1 MLYLIR
7 QIIKLKGDNIMYQL
21 FIVIISFFIIP
32 ILIKKKFKLSYTLL
46 ITAGILAI
54 FSKIGVTSALDSIFN
69 VFLNSPS
76 RSTVLTVMMISILG
90 GLMGHYKILEG
101 IVESLE
107 KVIKNKKNIL
117 MIIPAFIGLLVIPG
131 GALLSAPFIDNLGEE
146 LKIAPPKR
154 AAINLIF
161 RHIAMYILPFSTGLL
176 IVASSFPNLS
186 IGKIILYNMLF
197 VSLIT
202 ITGYFLFIKDIKV
215 DIVTKREN
223 LGPNLIKLGILTS
236 PIYIP
241 VIISLS
247 TGLPFYITLLISIVI
262 VYILGNKEDF
272 IKTLVKSISWH
283 TILTM
288 IAILI
293 IKEIILNMDSLLD
306 IFMTMFNK
314 NDNIFYTLLIFF
326 VTSLFFGFI
335 TGNQG
340 ASLAII
346 LPMISQLN
354 VSNDMLYIYIY
365 FAYISAFMGYYF
377 SPLHLCQAFTVELMG
392 VNTVDLYKEYKYY
405 APIMFGILIV
415 TFFFLRLIV
424 G

>member
-1 MLYLIR
+1 
-7 QIIKLKGDNIMYQL
+7 MYQL
-21 FIVIISFFIIP
+21 LVVIISFSLIP
-32 ILIKKKFKLSYTLL
+32 ILIKRKIKLSYTLL
-46 ITAGILAI
+46 IVAAILAI
-54 FSKIGVTSALDSIFN
+54 FSNIGIKSATDSVLN

-101 IVESLE
+101 IVEALE
-107 KVIKNKKNIL
+107 KVIKNKRNIL

-131 GALLSAPFIDNLGEE
+131 GALLSAPFVNNLGEE
-146 LKIAPPKR
+146 LDIIPPKR

-161 RHIAMYILPFSTGLL
+161 RHIAMYVMPFSTGLL
-176 IVASSFPNLS
+176 IVASSFPDLS
-186 IGKIILYNMLF
+186 IGRIILYNMLF
-197 VSLIT
+197 VSLIV

-223 LGPNLIKLGILTS
+223 LASNLLKLGILTS

-241 VIISLS
+241 VVISLS
-247 TGLPFYITLLISIVI
+247 TGLPFYITLLISIVV
-262 VYILGNKEDF
+262 VYFLGNKEDF

-293 IKEIILNMDSLLD
+293 IKEIILNMDSLLE
-306 IFMTMFNK
+306 IFMTMFSN

-346 LPMISQLN
+346 LPMISQLS
-354 VSNDMLYIYIY
+354 VTNDMLYIYIY
-365 FAYISAFMGYYF
+365 FAYVSAFMGYYF

-405 APIMFGILIV
+405 APIMLVILIG

>member
-1 MLYLIR
+1 
-7 QIIKLKGDNIMYQL
+7 MYQL
-21 FIVIISFFIIP
+21 LVVIISFSLIP
-32 ILIKKKFKLSYTLL
+32 ILIKRKIKLSYTLL
-46 ITAGILAI
+46 IIAAILAI
-54 FSKIGVTSALDSIFN
+54 FSNIGIKSATNSVFN

-101 IVESLE
+101 IVEALE

-131 GALLSAPFIDNLGEE
+131 GALLSAPFINNLGEE
-146 LKIAPPKR
+146 LNVPPPKR

-161 RHIAMYILPFSTGLL
+161 RHIAMYIMPFSTGLL
-176 IVASSFPNLS
+176 IVASSFPDLS

-197 VSLIT
+197 VTLII

-215 DIVTKREN
+215 NVVAKREN
-223 LGPNLIKLGILTS
+223 LASNLMKLVILTS
-236 PIYIP
+236 PIYLP
-241 VIISLS
+241 VVISLP
-247 TGLPFYITLLISIVI
+247 TGLPFYVTLLISIVV
-262 VYILGNKEDF
+262 VYFLGSKKNF
-272 IKTLVKSISWH
+272 IIILVKSISWH

-293 IKEIILNMDSLLD
+293 IKEIILNMDSLLE
-306 IFMTMFNK
+306 IFMTMFSN

-354 VSNDMLYIYIY
+354 VSNNMLYIYIY
-365 FAYISAFMGYYF
+365 FAYVSAFMGYYF

-405 APIMFGILIV
+405 APIMFVILIG
-415 TFFFLRLIV
+415 TFFFLRLIA

>member
-1 MLYLIR
+1 
-7 QIIKLKGDNIMYQL
+7 MYQL
-21 FIVIISFFIIP
+21 LVVIISFSLIP
-32 ILIKKKFKLSYTLL
+32 ILIKRKIKLSYTLL
-46 ITAGILAI
+46 IIAAILAI
-54 FSKIGVTSALDSIFN
+54 FSNIGIKSATNSVFN

-101 IVESLE
+101 IVEALE

-131 GALLSAPFIDNLGEE
+131 GALLSAPFINNLGEE
-146 LKIAPPKR
+146 LNIAPPKR

-161 RHIAMYILPFSTGLL
+161 RHIAMYIMPFSTGLL
-176 IVASSFPNLS
+176 IVASSFPDLS
-186 IGKIILYNMLF
+186 IGKIILYNILF
-197 VSLIT
+197 VTLII

-215 DIVTKREN
+215 NVVYKKEN
-223 LGPNLIKLGILTS
+223 LASNLMKLGILTS
-236 PIYIP
+236 PIYLP
-241 VIISLS
+241 VVISLS
-247 TGLPFYITLLISIVI
+247 TGLPFYVTLLISIVV
-262 VYILGNKEDF
+262 VYFLGSKKNF
-272 IKTLVKSISWH
+272 IRTLVKSISWH

-293 IKEIILNMDSLLD
+293 IKEIILNMDSLLE
-306 IFMTMFNK
+306 IFMTMFSN

-346 LPMISQLN
+346 LPMISQLS
-354 VSNDMLYIYIY
+354 VSNNMLYIYIY
-365 FAYISAFMGYYF
+365 FAFVSAFMGYYF

-405 APIMFGILIV
+405 APIMFIILIG
-415 TFFFLRLIV
+415 TFFFLRLIA

>member
-1 MLYLIR
+1 
-7 QIIKLKGDNIMYQL
+7 MYQL
-21 FIVIISFFIIP
+21 LVVIISFSLIP
-32 ILIKKKFKLSYTLL
+32 ILIKRKIKLSYTLL
-46 ITAGILAI
+46 IIAAILAI
-54 FSKIGVTSALDSIFN
+54 FSNIGIKSATNSVFN

-101 IVESLE
+101 IVEALE

-131 GALLSAPFIDNLGEE
+131 GALLSAPFINNLGEE
-146 LKIAPPKR
+146 LNIAPPKR

-161 RHIAMYILPFSTGLL
+161 RHIAMYIMPFSTGLL
-176 IVASSFPNLS
+176 IVASSFPDLS

-197 VSLIT
+197 VTLII

-215 DIVTKREN
+215 NVVAKREN
-223 LGPNLIKLGILTS
+223 LASNLMKLGILTS
-236 PIYIP
+236 PIYLP
-241 VIISLS
+241 VVISLS
-247 TGLPFYITLLISIVI
+247 TGLPFYVTLLISIVV
-262 VYILGNKEDF
+262 VYFLGSKKNF
-272 IKTLVKSISWH
+272 IRTLVKSISWH

-293 IKEIILNMDSLLD
+293 IKEIILNMDSLLE
-306 IFMTMFNK
+306 IFMTMFSN

-354 VSNDMLYIYIY
+354 VSNNMLYIYIY
-365 FAYISAFMGYYF
+365 FAYVSAFMGYYF

-405 APIMFGILIV
+405 APIMFVILIG
-415 TFFFLRLIV
+415 TFFFLRLIA

>member
-1 MLYLIR
+1 
-7 QIIKLKGDNIMYQL
+7 MYQL
-21 FIVIISFFIIP
+21 ITVIICFSIIP
-32 ILIKKKFKLSYTLL
+32 ILIRKKVKLSYTLL
-46 ITAGILAI
+46 IVAGVLAL
-54 FSKIGVTSALDSIFN
+54 FSGIGFESATSSIFN
-69 VFLNSPS
+69 VFTHESS
-76 RSTVLTVMMISILG
+76 RSTILTVFMISVLG
-90 GLMGHYKILEG
+90 GLMGHYKILEE

-131 GALLSAPFIDNLGEE
+131 GALLSAPFINNLGEE
-146 LKIAPPKR
+146 LGIRPPKR

-161 RHIAMYILPFSTGLL
+161 RHIAMFVMPFSTGLL
-176 IVASSFPNLS
+176 IVASSFPDLNIARLL
-186 IGKIILYNMLF
+186 LYNILF
-197 VSLIT
+197 VSLIVL
-202 ITGYFLFIKDIKV
+202 TGYFLFIRGIKV
-215 DIVTKREN
+215 DNQSERKSLGKN
-223 LGPNLIKLGILTS
+223 LLKLGILTS

-241 VIISLS
+241 VILSLS
-247 TGLPFYITLLISIVI
+247 TGLPFYITLILSLII
-262 VYILGNKEDF
+262 VYFLGNKKNY
-272 IKTLVKSISWH
+272 ISVLLKSISWH

-293 IKEIILNMDSLLD
+293 IKEIILNMDGLL
-306 IFMTMFNK
+306 
-314 NDNIFYTLLIFF
+314 NIFLTLFNNSNNILYTLLIFF
-326 VTSLFFGFI
+326 LTALFFGFI

-346 LPMISQLN
+346 LPMISQLSITN
-354 VSNDMLYIYIY
+354 NMLYIYIY
-365 FAYISAFMGYYF
+365 FAYVSAFMGYYF

-405 APIMFGILIV
+405 APIMFVILIG

>member
-1 MLYLIR
+1 
-7 QIIKLKGDNIMYQL
+7 MYQL
-21 FIVIISFFIIP
+21 LVVIISFLLIP
-32 ILIKKKFKLSYTLL
+32 ILIKRKLKLSYTLL
-46 ITAGILAI
+46 IIATVLAVFSNIGIKNATNSVL
-54 FSKIGVTSALDSIFN
+54 N
-69 VFLNSPS
+69 VFLHSS
-76 RSTVLTVMMISILG
+76 SLSTILTVMMVSILG
-90 GLMGHYKILEG
+90 GLMGHYKVLER
-101 IVESLE
+101 IVETLE

-117 MIIPAFIGLLVIPG
+117 MIIPAFIGLLVVPG

-146 LKIAPPKR
+146 LKITPPKR

-161 RHIAMYILPFSTGLL
+161 RHIAMFIMPYSTGLL

-186 IGKIILYNMLF
+186 INKVILFNILFISLIIL
-197 VSLIT
+197 
-202 ITGYFLFIKDIKV
+202 TGYLLFIKNIKV
-215 DIVTKREN
+215 HIETKREN
-223 LGPNLIKLGILTS
+223 YGHNLMNLGILTS

-247 TGLPFYITLLISIVI
+247 TGLPFYITLLVSVVI
-262 VYILGNKEDF
+262 VYFLGNKVDF
-272 IKTLVKSISWH
+272 IKTFFKSISWH

-293 IKEIILNMDSLLD
+293 IKEIILNMDGLLEV
-306 IFMTMFNK
+306 FMNMFN
-314 NDNIFYTLLIFF
+314 NNNNILYTLLIFF
-326 VTSLFFGFI
+326 TTSLFFGFI

-340 ASLAII
+340 AALAII

-354 VSNDMLYIYIY
+354 VSNNILYIYIY
-365 FAYISAFMGYYF
+365 FAYVSAFMGYYF

-405 APIMFGILIV
+405 APIMFVILIV
-415 TFFFLRLIV
+415 TFFFLRLIM

>member
-1 MLYLIR
+1 
-7 QIIKLKGDNIMYQL
+7 MYQL
-21 FIVIISFFIIP
+21 LVVIISFSLIP
-32 ILIKKKFKLSYTLL
+32 ILIKRKIKLSYTLL
-46 ITAGILAI
+46 IIAAILAI
-54 FSKIGVTSALDSIFN
+54 FSNIGIKSATNSVFN

-101 IVESLE
+101 IVEALE

-131 GALLSAPFIDNLGEE
+131 GALLSAPFINNLGEE
-146 LKIAPPKR
+146 LNIAPPKR

-161 RHIAMYILPFSTGLL
+161 RHIAMYIMPFSTGLL
-176 IVASSFPNLS
+176 IVASSFPDLS
-186 IGKIILYNMLF
+186 IGKIILYNILF
-197 VSLIT
+197 VTLII

-215 DIVTKREN
+215 NFVAKREN
-223 LGPNLIKLGILTS
+223 LASNLMKLGILTS
-236 PIYIP
+236 PIYLP
-241 VIISLS
+241 VVISLS
-247 TGLPFYITLLISIVI
+247 TGLPFYVTLLISIVV
-262 VYILGNKEDF
+262 VYFLGSKKYF
-272 IKTLVKSISWH
+272 IRTLFKSISWH

-293 IKEIILNMDSLLD
+293 IKEIILNMDSLLE
-306 IFMTMFNK
+306 IFMTMFSN

-354 VSNDMLYIYIY
+354 VSNNMLYIYIY
-365 FAYISAFMGYYF
+365 FAYVSAFMGYYF

-405 APIMFGILIV
+405 APIMFVILIG
-415 TFFFLRLIV
+415 TFFFLRLIA

>member
-1 MLYLIR
+1 
-7 QIIKLKGDNIMYQL
+7 MYQL
-21 FIVIISFFIIP
+21 LVVIISFLLIP
-32 ILIKKKFKLSYTLL
+32 ILIRKKVKLSYTLL
-46 ITAGILAI
+46 IVAAVLAI
-54 FSKIGVTSALDSIFN
+54 FSNIGIESAISSVFN
-69 VFLNSPS
+69 VFINPPS

-90 GLMGHYKILEG
+90 GLMGHYKVLEG
-101 IVESLE
+101 IVGSLE

-131 GALLSAPFIDNLGEE
+131 GALLSAPFINNLGEE
-146 LKIAPPKR
+146 LKIIPPKR

-161 RHIAMYILPFSTGLL
+161 RHLAMYVMPFSTGLL
-176 IVASSFPNLS
+176 IVASSFPDLS
-186 IGKIILYNMLF
+186 IGRIILYNILF
-197 VSLIT
+197 LLLIV

-215 DIVTKREN
+215 DIVSKREN
-223 LGPNLIKLGILTS
+223 LGKNLIKLGILTS

-247 TGLPFYITLLISIVI
+247 TGLPFYITLLISIVV
-262 VYILGNKEDF
+262 VYFLGNKEDF
-272 IKTLVKSISWH
+272 IKTLIKSISWH

-293 IKEIILNMDSLLD
+293 IKEIILNMDSLLG
-306 IFMTMFNK
+306 IFMTMFSN
-314 NDNIFYTLLIFF
+314 NDNILYTLLIFF

-354 VSNDMLYIYIY
+354 VTNDMLYIYIY

-392 VNTVDLYKEYKYY
+392 VNTVDLYNEYKYY
-405 APIMFGILIV
+405 APIMFVILIG

>member
-1 MLYLIR
+1 
-7 QIIKLKGDNIMYQL
+7 MYQL
-21 FIVIISFFIIP
+21 LVVIISFSLIP
-32 ILIKKKFKLSYTLL
+32 ILIKRKIKLSYTLL
-46 ITAGILAI
+46 IIAAILAI
-54 FSKIGVTSALDSIFN
+54 FSNIGIKSATNSVFN

-76 RSTVLTVMMISILG
+76 RSTVVTVMMISILG
-90 GLMGHYKILEG
+90 GLIGHYKILEG
-101 IVESLE
+101 IVEALE

-131 GALLSAPFIDNLGEE
+131 GALLSAPFINNLGEE
-146 LKIAPPKR
+146 LNVPPPKR

-161 RHIAMYILPFSTGLL
+161 RHIAMYIMPFSTGLL
-176 IVASSFPNLS
+176 IVASSFPDLS

-197 VSLIT
+197 VTLII

-215 DIVTKREN
+215 NVVAKREN
-223 LGPNLIKLGILTS
+223 LASNLMKLVILTS
-236 PIYIP
+236 PIYLP
-241 VIISLS
+241 VVISLS
-247 TGLPFYITLLISIVI
+247 TGLPFYVTLLISIVI
-262 VYILGNKEDF
+262 VYFLGSKKNF
-272 IKTLVKSISWH
+272 IRILVKSISWH

-293 IKEIILNMDSLLD
+293 IKEIILNMDSLLE
-306 IFMTMFNK
+306 IFMTMFSN

-354 VSNDMLYIYIY
+354 VSNNMLYIYIY
-365 FAYISAFMGYYF
+365 FAYVSAFMGYYF

-405 APIMFGILIV
+405 APIMFVILIG
-415 TFFFLRLIV
+415 TFFFLRLIA

>member
-1 MLYLIR
+1 
-7 QIIKLKGDNIMYQL
+7 MYQL
-21 FIVIISFFIIP
+21 LVVIISFLLIP
-32 ILIKKKFKLSYTLL
+32 ILIRKKVKLSYTLL
-46 ITAGILAI
+46 IVAAVLAI
-54 FSKIGVTSALDSIFN
+54 FSNIGIESAISS
-69 VFLNSPS
+69 VFYVFINPPS

-90 GLMGHYKILEG
+90 GLMGHYKVLEG
-101 IVESLE
+101 IVGSLE

-131 GALLSAPFIDNLGEE
+131 GALLSAPFINNLGEE
-146 LKIAPPKR
+146 LKIIPPKR

-161 RHIAMYILPFSTGLL
+161 RHLAMYVMPFSTGLL
-176 IVASSFPNLS
+176 IVASSFPDLS
-186 IGKIILYNMLF
+186 IGKIILYNILF
-197 VSLIT
+197 LLLIV
-202 ITGYFLFIKDIKV
+202 ITGYFLFIKEIKV
-215 DIVTKREN
+215 DIVSKREN
-223 LGPNLIKLGILTS
+223 LGRNLIKLGILTS

-247 TGLPFYITLLISIVI
+247 TGLPFYITLLISIVV
-262 VYILGNKEDF
+262 VYFLGNKEDF
-272 IKTLVKSISWH
+272 IKTLIKSISWH

-293 IKEIILNMDSLLD
+293 IKEIILNMDSLLE
-306 IFMTMFNK
+306 IFMTMFSN
-314 NDNIFYTLLIFF
+314 NDNILYTLLIFF

-354 VSNDMLYIYIY
+354 VTNDMLYIYIY

-405 APIMFGILIV
+405 APIMFVILIV
-415 TFFFLRLIV
+415 TFFFLRMIA

>member
-1 MLYLIR
+1 
-7 QIIKLKGDNIMYQL
+7 MYQL
-21 FIVIISFFIIP
+21 LVVIISFSLIP
-32 ILIKKKFKLSYTLL
+32 VLIKKKFKLSYTLL

-54 FSKIGVTSALDSIFN
+54 FSKIGVKSALDSILN

-76 RSTVLTVMMISILG
+76 RSTILTVMMISILG

-131 GALLSAPFIDNLGEE
+131 GALLSAPFINNLGEE
-146 LKIAPPKR
+146 LKITPPKR

-161 RHIAMYILPFSTGLL
+161 RHIAMYIMPFSTGLL

-197 VSLIT
+197 VSLIV
-202 ITGYFLFIKDIKV
+202 ITGYLLFIKDIKV

-223 LGPNLIKLGILTS
+223 LGRNLIKLGILTS

-247 TGLPFYITLLISIVI
+247 TGLPFYVTLLISIVV

-293 IKEIILNMDSLLD
+293 IKEIILNMDSLLE
-306 IFMTMFNK
+306 IFMTMFSN

-365 FAYISAFMGYYF
+365 FAYVSAFMGYYF

-405 APIMFGILIV
+405 APIMFVILIG
-415 TFFFLRLIV
+415 TFFFLRLV
-424 G
+424 MG

>member
-1 MLYLIR
+1 
-7 QIIKLKGDNIMYQL
+7 MYQL
-21 FIVIISFFIIP
+21 LVVIISFSLIP
-32 ILIKKKFKLSYTLL
+32 ILIKRKIKLSYTLL
-46 ITAGILAI
+46 IIAAILAI
-54 FSKIGVTSALDSIFN
+54 FSNIGIKSATNSVFN

-101 IVESLE
+101 IVEALE

-131 GALLSAPFIDNLGEE
+131 GALLSAPFINNLGEE
-146 LKIAPPKR
+146 LNVPPPKR

-161 RHIAMYILPFSTGLL
+161 RHIAMYIMPFSTGLL
-176 IVASSFPNLS
+176 IVASSFPDLS

-197 VSLIT
+197 VTLII

-215 DIVTKREN
+215 NVVAKREN
-223 LGPNLIKLGILTS
+223 LASNLMKLVILTS
-236 PIYIP
+236 PIYLP
-241 VIISLS
+241 VVISLS
-247 TGLPFYITLLISIVI
+247 TGLPFYVTLLISIVV
-262 VYILGNKEDF
+262 VYFLGSKKNF
-272 IKTLVKSISWH
+272 IIILVKSISWH

-293 IKEIILNMDSLLD
+293 IKEIILNMDSLLE
-306 IFMTMFNK
+306 IFMTMFSN

-354 VSNDMLYIYIY
+354 VSNNMLYIYIY
-365 FAYISAFMGYYF
+365 FAYVSAFMGYYF

-405 APIMFGILIV
+405 APIMFVILIG
-415 TFFFLRLIV
+415 TFFFLRLIA

>member
-1 MLYLIR
+1 
-7 QIIKLKGDNIMYQL
+7 MYQL
-21 FIVIISFFIIP
+21 LVVIISFSLIP
-32 ILIKKKFKLSYTLL
+32 ILIKRKIKLSYTLL
-46 ITAGILAI
+46 IIAAILAI
-54 FSKIGVTSALDSIFN
+54 FSNIGIKSATNSVFN
-69 VFLNSPS
+69 VFVNSPS

-101 IVESLE
+101 IVEALE

-131 GALLSAPFIDNLGEE
+131 GALLSAPFINNLGEE
-146 LKIAPPKR
+146 LNIAPPKR

-161 RHIAMYILPFSTGLL
+161 RHIAMYIMPFSTGLL
-176 IVASSFPNLS
+176 IVASSFPDLS

-197 VSLIT
+197 VTLII

-215 DIVTKREN
+215 NVVAKREN
-223 LGPNLIKLGILTS
+223 LASNLMKLGILTS
-236 PIYIP
+236 PIYLP
-241 VIISLS
+241 VVISLS
-247 TGLPFYITLLISIVI
+247 TGLPFYVTLLISIVV
-262 VYILGNKEDF
+262 VYFLGSKKNF
-272 IKTLVKSISWH
+272 IRTLVKSISWH

-293 IKEIILNMDSLLD
+293 IKEIILNMDSLLE
-306 IFMTMFNK
+306 IFMTMFSN

-354 VSNDMLYIYIY
+354 VSNNMLYIYIY
-365 FAYISAFMGYYF
+365 FAYVSAFMGYYF

-405 APIMFGILIV
+405 APIMFVILIG
-415 TFFFLRLIV
+415 TFFFLRLIA